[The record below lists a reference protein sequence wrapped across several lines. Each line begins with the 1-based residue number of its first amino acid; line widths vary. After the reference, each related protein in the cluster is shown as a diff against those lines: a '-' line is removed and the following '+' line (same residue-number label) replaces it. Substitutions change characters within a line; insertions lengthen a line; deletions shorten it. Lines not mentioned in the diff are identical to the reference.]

1 MKTRYMADDSDDD
14 KDDKNNKGQKDTAYL
29 AQFDNIVNE
38 IIKQIHST
46 NPAELARLNSAISS
60 LLASDLPPKIL
71 KSLEALQA
79 AVTKAE
85 ERAEQKNLSDQ
96 GENIRKAAEE
106 AKLQESIALLEKEAE
121 KLEAEKLAEFHQEG
135 MRLKKQHEEFEINIA
150 KRIEETKEETKKH
163 NELFDYLSDENLK
176 GKDIDASKLRPFIK
190 NEAQIE
196 EDRKL
201 YRHQKE
207 VHKRYDGL
215 CAYDAK
221 LKVEKKK
228 LEEVVKKEEQKP
240 QEQQSSTLLETAKQK
255 IKHKNEKREELK
267 PVIAEAKEVMDVADE
282 QIQALEQAGGY
293 KSYKELADKYKHKDS
308 AKYQMLTK
316 FDSLIKNQ
324 ENAIKNDEPVADNDL
339 RNAFLSGGSLLQE
352 DKLSKNI
359 ADIDQRNAFL
369 NNTSILQENESSKN
383 VKEQASVVQIS
394 PNDTTVISQN
404 LEQDRLQ
411 KESKDIGDI
420 ANKKFL
426 SIKGTLDK
434 QKERDTNIT
443 YRNNTNNVKKDTK
456 SHGR

>member
-1 MKTRYMADDSDDD
+1 MADDSDDD

-60 LLASDLPPKIL
+60 LLASDLPQKIL

-176 GKDIDASKLRPFIK
+176 GKDIDASKLRPSIK

-255 IKHKNEKREELK
+255 VKHKNEKIEELK
-267 PVIAEAKEVMDVADE
+267 PVIAEAKGVVDEADA
-282 QIQALEQAGGY
+282 QIQDLEDARCD
-293 KSYKELADKYKHKDS
+293 KTYKELADKYTDS
-308 AKYQMLTK
+308 EKYQMLTK
-316 FDSLIKNQ
+316 FDTLIKNQ

-369 NNTSILQENESSKN
+369 SSGSVLQENESSKN
-383 VKEQASVVQIS
+383 VKQQQASTTQIPS
-394 PNDTTVISQN
+394 SDTPVNIFQN
-404 LEQDRLQ
+404 LEQDKLQ
-411 KESKDIGDI
+411 KEAKDIGNI

-426 SIKGTLDK
+426 SIKGVLDK
-434 QKERDTNIT
+434 PTNNDTNSKNSGTNSIS
-443 YRNNTNNVKKDTK
+443 RNNVKKDTK